1 MTHQLLARLPTQH
14 KTRLLI
20 TSPRLRVAC
29 TEATS
34 LPSPPSTGRVPLQCA
49 SFGSCKLFDRRDS
62 PPPSNHSNEAVPTEA
77 GQQKQALATLTQH
90 LSAAHL
96 RSPLAMSAAESS
108 SVSSS
113 GQSGGGSGGAAS
125 TAQGGGENESSSNC
139 TIIVP
144 LRSVSE
150 PSRTFLTAALAA
162 AHAAEFGG
170 RSESTRIAHYSAEPD
185 DPAVRLRMLP
195 PCTHTCNAWDRVH
208 ACVHFE

>member
-1 MTHQLLARLPTQH
+1 MSGDAVARASANPAQD
-14 KTRLLI
+14 KTADNI
-20 TSPRLRVAC
+20 TP
-29 TEATS
+29 
-34 LPSPPSTGRVPLQCA
+34 LPSRMHRDDIAAVATKSPSTVSCCMQCA
-49 SFGSCKLFDRRDS
+49 SCKLFDRRDS
-62 PPPSNHSNEAVPTEA
+62 NLIEAAAGWPTEE
-77 GQQKQALATLTQH
+77 GSTLTQH

-125 TAQGGGENESSSNC
+125 TAEACGENESSSNC
-139 TIIVP
+139 TIVP

-170 RSESTRIAHYSAEPD
+170 RSEATRIAHYSAEPD

-195 PCTHTCNAWDRVH
+195 PCTHTCNACMATR
-208 ACVHFE
+208 ACAHVE